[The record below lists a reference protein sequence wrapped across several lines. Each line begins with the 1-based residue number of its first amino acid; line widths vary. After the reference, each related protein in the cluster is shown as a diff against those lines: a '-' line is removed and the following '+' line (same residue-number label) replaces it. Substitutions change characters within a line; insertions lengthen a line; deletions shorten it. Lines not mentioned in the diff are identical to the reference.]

1 MEFKTLAIA
10 VLTVIVLMVLI
21 ILAITVSGV
30 LEGQVTNA
38 TGMLRL

>member
-1 MEFKTLAIA
+1 MEFKTLAIT

-21 ILAITVSGV
+21 ILAISLSGT

-38 TGMLRL
+38 TGLLRL